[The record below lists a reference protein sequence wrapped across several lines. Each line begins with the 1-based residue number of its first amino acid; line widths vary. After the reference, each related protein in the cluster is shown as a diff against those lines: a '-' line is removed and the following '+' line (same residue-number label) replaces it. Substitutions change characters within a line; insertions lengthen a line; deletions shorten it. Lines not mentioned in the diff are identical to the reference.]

1 MKGLD
6 GREHASL
13 RQRLVALALLGLAL
27 FLPPLVF
34 LAGGEIGGV
43 PGGFLY
49 LFAVWAGLI
58 GLAAWIVEGA

>member
-6 GREHASL
+6 ARGL
-13 RQRLVALALLGLAL
+13 QVVRQRLVALGLLGLAL